1 MSLIN
6 SDNSHTT
13 QIGFS
18 STENPS
24 LVNPNVLPEPQSN
37 VQAAASFIPCS
48 QKGGKINR
56 KKINKISRKYK
67 MSRTRKS
74 SIKRR
79 IRKLSKSFMRKSKGK
94 KHTRRNH
101 KSRRYMKG
109 GYAQYQNNLPMTNT
123 YALGGKLAA
132 SESALA
138 NPPLVDK
145 LSNCTNCIDNYN
157 HNSLNA
163 NGYRTGSGFPS
174 KGSYYTF

>member
-6 SDNSHTT
+6 PDNSHTT

-18 STENPS
+18 SNQNPS

-37 VQAAASFIPCS
+37 IQAAASFIPCT
-48 QKGGKINR
+48 QKGGKIN
-56 KKINKISRKYK
+56 KKRINKISRKYK

-79 IRKLSKSFMRKSKGK
+79 IRKLAKSKSNRR
-94 KHTRRNH
+94 TRTRARSH
-101 KSRRYMKG
+101 SRSRRRSMRG

-123 YALGGKLAA
+123 YALGGKLAPA
-132 SESALA
+132 ESALA

-157 HNSLNA
+157 HNAPNA
-163 NGYRTGSGFPS
+163 YGHNTGSGFPS
-174 KGSYYTF
+174 RGSF

>member
-6 SDNSHTT
+6 PDNSHTT

-18 STENPS
+18 SNQNPS
-24 LVNPNVLPEPQSN
+24 YVNPNVLPEPQSN
-37 VQAAASFIPCS
+37 IQAAASFIPCS
-48 QKGGKINR
+48 QKGGKIN
-56 KKINKISRKYK
+56 KKRINKISRKYK

-79 IRKLSKSFMRKSKGK
+79 IRKLAKSKSKR
-94 KHTRRNH
+94 HT
-101 KSRRYMKG
+101 KSRRHSRTKRRSMKG

-132 SESALA
+132 AESALA

-157 HNSLNA
+157 HNAVNA
-163 NGYRTGSGFPS
+163 YGHHTGSGFPS
-174 KGSYYTF
+174 RGSY

>member
-6 SDNSHTT
+6 PDNSHTT
-13 QIGFS
+13 QIEFS

-37 VQAAASFIPCS
+37 IQAAASFIPCS

-74 SIKRR
+74 SIKKH
-79 IRKLSKSFMRKSKGK
+79 IRKLSKRILRKTKGK
-94 KHTRRNH
+94 KHTKRSH
-101 KSRRYMKG
+101 KRSMKG
-109 GYAQYQNNLPMTNT
+109 GYSQYQNNLPMTNT
-123 YALGGKLAA
+123 FALGGKLAPA
-132 SESALA
+132 ESALA

-157 HNSLNA
+157 HNAFNA

-174 KGSYYTF
+174 RGSY

>member
-24 LVNPNVLPEPQSN
+24 TVNSNVLPEPQSN

-74 SIKRR
+74 SIKSRV
-79 IRKLSKSFMRKSKGK
+79 RKLSKRISKGK
-94 KHTRRNH
+94 GKGKSNKYTRR
-101 KSRRYMKG
+101 SRRRSMKG

-123 YALGGKLAA
+123 YGLGGNLAP

-157 HNSLNA
+157 HNALNA

-174 KGSYYTF
+174 RGSY